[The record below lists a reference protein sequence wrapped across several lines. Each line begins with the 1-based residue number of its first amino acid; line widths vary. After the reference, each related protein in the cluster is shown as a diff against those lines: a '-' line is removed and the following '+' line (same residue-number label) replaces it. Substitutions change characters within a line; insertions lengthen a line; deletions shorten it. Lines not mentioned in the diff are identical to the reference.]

1 MDAPGDQR
9 SRRSMMATF
18 DAATTDGDPFLAI
31 LMIVND
37 QDRSR
42 TFYQNVM
49 GGEVLRDRDPAI
61 IRFYN
66 SNIILNTGGGPTN
79 DKPGV
84 TMAPPKDLD
93 TVSIAMNIRVPDAR
107 AIYDTW
113 RSRGAQFLTPPQ
125 NRGGEIRCYLRDPD
139 GYLIEVGQTTRQEPS
154 APASPTRS

>member
-1 MDAPGDQR
+1 
-9 SRRSMMATF
+9 MATF
-18 DAATTDGDPFLAI
+18 DAATTDGDPFLTI

>member
-1 MDAPGDQR
+1 
-9 SRRSMMATF
+9 MMATF
-18 DAATTDGDPFLAI
+18 DAATTDGDPFLTI

>member
-1 MDAPGDQR
+1 
-9 SRRSMMATF
+9 MATF
-18 DAATTDGDPFLAI
+18 DAATTGGDPFLTI

-42 TFYQNVM
+42 TFYQDVM

-84 TMAPPKDLD
+84 TMAPPSDLD

-125 NRGGEIRCYLRDPD
+125 DRGGEIRCYLRDPD

-154 APASPTRS
+154 APASPTRSQP

>member
-1 MDAPGDQR
+1 
-9 SRRSMMATF
+9 MAMI
-18 DAATTDGDPFLAI
+18 DAATTGEDPFLTI

-42 TFYQNVM
+42 TFYQDVM

-61 IRFYN
+61 IRFCN
-66 SNIILNTGGGPTN
+66 SNIILNTGGGPAN
-79 DKPGV
+79 DKSGV
-84 TMAPPKDLD
+84 TTAPLKDLD

-107 AIYDTW
+107 AIYGTW

-139 GYLIEVGQTTRQEPS
+139 DYLIEVGQTTRQ
-154 APASPTRS
+154 

>member
-9 SRRSMMATF
+9 SRRNVMTTIG
-18 DAATTDGDPFLAI
+18 AATTGADPFLTI
-31 LMIVND
+31 LMIVSD

-42 TFYQNVM
+42 TFYQDVM

-66 SNIILNTGGGPTN
+66 SNIILNTGGGPTT

-113 RSRGAQFLTPPQ
+113 RARGAQFLTPPQ
-125 NRGGEIRCYLRDPD
+125 NRGGEICCYLRDPD
-139 GYLIEVGQTTRQEPS
+139 GYLIEVGQTTRQ
-154 APASPTRS
+154 

>member
-1 MDAPGDQR
+1 MTTTG
-9 SRRSMMATF
+9 
-18 DAATTDGDPFLAI
+18 AATTGGDLFLTI
-31 LMIVND
+31 LMIVKD

-42 TFYQNVM
+42 TFYQDVM

-93 TVSIAMNIRVPDAR
+93 TVSIAINIRVPDAR
-107 AIYDTW
+107 AIYHTW

-154 APASPTRS
+154 APASPTRSQQ

>member
-1 MDAPGDQR
+1 MTTAG
-9 SRRSMMATF
+9 
-18 DAATTDGDPFLAI
+18 AATTGRDPFLTV

-42 TFYQNVM
+42 TFYQDVM

-139 GYLIEVGQTTRQEPS
+139 GYLIEVGQTTRQ
-154 APASPTRS
+154 